1 MSVADRKVVRGIG
14 FGLLSPEKI
23 LRQSVVEINSP
34 ETYDQDGLPVPGG
47 LMDRRLGTVEPSQRC
62 ETCGARAGKCPGHFG
77 HIKLERPVVHP
88 GLAKKVYE
96 TLSSVCK
103 ECGRIKLPEQ
113 EIEEYTR
120 QMKELEGRNP
130 NLAKALSKAIV
141 KKASQV
147 TKCPH
152 CGTINNPIEFERP
165 TTYFESSGGRG
176 EGSALLRIPP
186 TEIRIR
192 LEKIKDEEARL
203 LGWDPE
209 TARPEWAILT
219 YLPVPPISMRPAI
232 TLETGLRSEDDLTH
246 KLVDILRANEK
257 LHEHISSGAPQSVI
271 DDVWELLQYHV
282 TTYFDNET
290 QGAPSS
296 RHRSGRP
303 LRTLAQRLKGKEGRF
318 RGNLLGK
325 RVDFSARSVISPDPW
340 IGINEVGVPQE
351 IAKVLTVPEPVTN
364 LNLQEMKELVR
375 RGPKNYPGANY
386 IVRPN
391 GMMVDLR
398 YAKDTNEIAEEIGVG
413 FVVER
418 HLRDGDVV
426 LFNRQPSLHRPSI
439 MGHVVRVLPY
449 RTFRLNPAVCPPY
462 NADFD
467 GDEMNLHV
475 PQGKEAEAEAKEML
489 LVQNH
494 LLSPRFGG
502 PLMGALQDFISGG
515 FMLTRKSVL
524 LEREEV
530 MDLLYAGGY
539 TGPLPPPAITSPKQL
554 WTGKQLISLFI
565 PGGIN
570 FQGRANSC
578 TGCGGCTLD
587 ECPSDGFVVVK
598 DGELLMGVLDK
609 KTIGASVPNSLLHFI
624 IKEAGADA
632 GRDFMDK
639 AFKVMLRFSE
649 ENGFTVGLRDL
660 EIPPSVRQEIKKR
673 IGSALAEIDQAIA
686 AYKRGEIMAEP
697 GKTPEEEIEDT
708 IMSKLTNLR
717 DDVGELAAENMDH
730 ESHSYVMA
738 LTGARGSVLN
748 LTQISAIVGQQ
759 SSRGGR
765 IVRGYSDRTLPV
777 FDHGDISAKGR
788 GFVESSFYEGLDPIE
803 FFFHAVT
810 GREGLVDTAVRT
822 SQSGYM
828 QRRLIHA
835 LEDLHVEYDG
845 SVRGANG
852 ELIELRYGEDGVDPA
867 KSNHGVALDI
877 DRIIDVVMKE
887 EDRDAITRFK
897 RTRCSDRGTGKR
909 GVVPDQA

>member
-1 MSVADRKVVRGIG
+1 MSLTNKKIVRGIK
-14 FGLLSPEKI
+14 FGLLSPDKI
-23 LRQSVVEINSP
+23 VKQAVVEINSP

-77 HIKLERPVVHP
+77 YIRLERPVIHP
-88 GLAKKVYE
+88 GLAKKIHE
-96 TLSSVCK
+96 TLSAVCR
-103 ECGRIKLPEQ
+103 ECGRIKLPDDELQ
-113 EIEEYTR
+113 EYER
-120 QMKELEGRNP
+120 QMEELQGRNP
-130 NLAKALSKAIV
+130 NLAKALSKTII

-147 TKCPH
+147 SVCPH
-152 CGTINNPIEFERP
+152 CGATNYPIEYERP
-165 TTYFESSGGRG
+165 TTFYEQMGGKKGEASS
-176 EGSALLRIPP
+176 LVRIPP
-186 TEIRIR
+186 TEIRLR
-192 LEKIKDEEARL
+192 LEKIKDAEAKL

-209 TARPEWAILT
+209 VARPEWSVLT

-257 LHEHISSGAPQSVI
+257 LKEHISSGAPQSVI

-282 TTYFDNET
+282 VTYFDNET

-325 RVDFSARSVISPDPW
+325 RVDFSSRSVISPDPW
-340 IGINEVGVPQE
+340 IGINEVGVPVE
-351 IAKVLTVPEPVTN
+351 VAKILTIPERVTH
-364 LNLQEMKELVR
+364 LNIEEMKELVR
-375 RGPKNYPGANY
+375 RGPNNYPGANY
-386 IVRPN
+386 VIRPN
-391 GMMVDLR
+391 GVMVDLR
-398 YAKDTNEIAEEIGVG
+398 YVKDTNEIADELGEG
-413 FVVER
+413 FTVER

-475 PQGKEAEAEAKEML
+475 PQGNEAEAEAREIL
-489 LVQNH
+489 LVQNNI
-494 LLSPRFGG
+494 LSPRFGG
-502 PLMGALQDFISGG
+502 PLMGAIQDFISGA
-515 FMLTRKSVL
+515 FLLTRKSVL
-524 LEREEV
+524 LERDEV
-530 MDLLYAGGY
+530 MDLLYAGAY
-539 TGPLPPPAITSPKQL
+539 DGPIPPPAITSPRPL
-554 WTGKQLISLFI
+554 WTGKQIVSLFI
-565 PGGIN
+565 PKNIN
-570 FQGRANSC
+570 YSSKANSC
-578 TGCGGCTLD
+578 VGCGDCVYD
-587 ECPSDGFVVVK
+587 DCPGDGFVLVR

-609 KTIGASVPNSLLHFI
+609 KSIGATVPNSLLHRI
-624 IKEAGADA
+624 IKDA
-632 GRDFMDK
+632 GVVAGREFMDK
-639 AFKVMLRFSE
+639 AFKVFLRYSE

-660 EIPPSVRQEIKKR
+660 EIPAAVREAMKKR
-673 IGSALAEIDQAIA
+673 IREVEQDIDQAIS
-686 AYKRGEIMAEP
+686 AYQRGEIEAEA
-697 GKTPEEEIEDT
+697 GKTAEEEIEDT
-708 IMSKLTNLR
+708 IMSKLTKLR
-717 DDVGELAAENMDH
+717 DEIGEVAAENMDH
-730 ESHSYVMA
+730 ESHSYMMA

-759 SSRGGR
+759 ASRGGR

-777 FDHGDISAKGR
+777 FDHGDMSARGR
-788 GFVESSFYEGLDPIE
+788 GFVESSFYEGLDPVE

-845 SVRGANG
+845 SVRGAEG
-852 ELIELRYGEDGVDPA
+852 ELIQVRYGDDGVDPA
-867 KSNHGVALDI
+867 KSDHGIGINI
-877 DRIIDVVMKE
+877 DKLIDEVLKE
-887 EDRDAITRFK
+887 VQPGSSSEQQPARE
-897 RTRCSDRGTGKR
+897 
-909 GVVPDQA
+909 VN

>member
-1 MSVADRKVVRGIG
+1 MSLSNKKIVKGIK

-23 LRQSVVEINSP
+23 VKQAVVEINSP

-77 HIKLERPVVHP
+77 YIRLERPVIHP
-88 GLAKKVYE
+88 GLAKKIHE
-96 TLSSVCK
+96 TLSAVCR
-103 ECGRIKLPEQ
+103 ECGRIKLPDE
-113 EIEEYTR
+113 ELEEYEK

-130 NLAKALSKAIV
+130 NLAKALSKTVI

-147 TKCPH
+147 NVCPH
-152 CGTINNPIEFERP
+152 CGATNYSIEYERP
-165 TTYFESSGGRG
+165 TTFYEEMGGKKGEASS
-176 EGSALLRIPP
+176 LVRIPP

-192 LEKIKDEEARL
+192 LEKINSVEANL
-203 LGWDPE
+203 LGWDNDV
-209 TARPEWAILT
+209 ARPEWSVLT

-257 LHEHISSGAPQSVI
+257 LKEHISSGAPQSVI

-282 TTYFDNET
+282 ITYFDNET

-325 RVDFSARSVISPDPW
+325 RVDFSSRSVISPDPW
-340 IGINEVGVPQE
+340 IGINEVGVPIE
-351 IAKVLTVPEPVTN
+351 VAKILTIPEKVTD
-364 LNLQEMKELVR
+364 LNIDRMKELVR
-375 RGPKNYPGANY
+375 RGPNNYPGANY
-386 IVRPN
+386 VVRPN
-391 GMMVDLR
+391 GVMVDLR
-398 YAKDTNEIAEEIGVG
+398 YVKDTNEIGNELGQG
-413 FVVER
+413 FIVER

-475 PQGKEAEAEAKEML
+475 PQGEEAEAEAKELL
-489 LVQNH
+489 LVENN

-502 PLMGALQDFISGG
+502 PLMGAIQDFISGA
-515 FMLTRKSVL
+515 FLLTRKSVL
-524 LEREEV
+524 LEKDEV
-530 MDLLYAGGY
+530 MDLLYAGSY
-539 TGPLPPPAITSPKQL
+539 EGPLPPPAITQPRPL
-554 WTGKQLISLFI
+554 WTGKQIVSLFI
-565 PGGIN
+565 PESITYSSK
-570 FQGRANSC
+570 ANSC
-578 TGCGGCTLD
+578 VGCGDCKYD
-587 ECPSDGFVVVK
+587 DCPGDGFVYVK
-598 DGELLMGVLDK
+598 EGEMLMGVLDK
-609 KTIGASVPNSLLHFI
+609 KSIGATVPNSLLHRI
-624 IKEAGADA
+624 VKDA
-632 GRDFMDK
+632 GVAAGREFMDK
-639 AFKVMLRFSE
+639 AFKVFLRYSE
-649 ENGFTVGLRDL
+649 GNGFTVGLKDL
-660 EIPPSVRQEIKKR
+660 EIPNTVREALKKR
-673 IGSALAEIDQAIA
+673 IKEVEGEIDGAIA
-686 AYKRGEIMAEP
+686 AYERGEVEAEA
-697 GKTPEEEIEDT
+697 GKTVEEEIEDT
-708 IMSKLTNLR
+708 IMSKLTKLR
-717 DDVGELAAENMDH
+717 DEVGDAAAKNMDH
-730 ESHSYVMA
+730 ESHSYMMA

-765 IVRGYSDRTLPV
+765 IARGYSDRTLPV
-777 FDHGDISAKGR
+777 FDHGDMSAKGR
-788 GFVESSFYEGLDPIE
+788 GFVESSFYEGLSPVE

-845 SVRGANG
+845 SVRGAEG
-852 ELIELRYGEDGVDPA
+852 ELIEVKYGDDGVDPA
-867 KSNHGVALDI
+867 KSDHGIALNV
-877 DRIIDVVMKE
+877 DRIIDKVLKQGEVE
-887 EDRDAITRFK
+887 
-897 RTRCSDRGTGKR
+897 
-909 GVVPDQA
+909 

>member
-1 MSVADRKVVRGIG
+1 MSLSNKKIVKGIK

-23 LRQSVVEINSP
+23 VKQAVVEINSP

-77 HIKLERPVVHP
+77 YIRLERPVIHP
-88 GLAKKVYE
+88 GLAKKIHE
-96 TLSSVCK
+96 TLSAVCR
-103 ECGRIKLPEQ
+103 ECGRIKLSDE
-113 EIEEYTR
+113 ELEEYEK

-130 NLAKALSKAIV
+130 NLAKALSKTVI

-147 TKCPH
+147 NVCPH
-152 CGTINNPIEFERP
+152 CGATNYSIEYERP
-165 TTYFESSGGRG
+165 TTFYEEMGGKKGEASS
-176 EGSALLRIPP
+176 LVRIPP

-192 LEKIKDEEARL
+192 LEKINSVEANL
-203 LGWDPE
+203 LGWDNE
-209 TARPEWAILT
+209 VARPEWSVLT

-257 LHEHISSGAPQSVI
+257 LKEHISSGAPQSVI

-282 TTYFDNET
+282 ITYFDNET

-325 RVDFSARSVISPDPW
+325 RVDFSSRSVISPDPW
-340 IGINEVGVPQE
+340 IGINEVGVPIE
-351 IAKVLTVPEPVTN
+351 VAKILTIPEKVTD
-364 LNLQEMKELVR
+364 LNIDRMKELVK
-375 RGPKNYPGANY
+375 RGPNNYPGANY
-386 IVRPN
+386 VVRPN
-391 GMMVDLR
+391 GVMVDLR
-398 YAKDTNEIAEEIGVG
+398 YVKDTNEIGNELGQG
-413 FVVER
+413 FIVER

-475 PQGKEAEAEAKEML
+475 PQGEEAEAEAKEIL
-489 LVQNH
+489 LVENN

-502 PLMGALQDFISGG
+502 PLMGAIQDFISGA
-515 FMLTRKSVL
+515 FLLTRKSVL
-524 LEREEV
+524 LEKGEV
-530 MDLLYAGGY
+530 MDLLYAGSY
-539 TGPLPPPAITSPKQL
+539 EGPLPPPAITQPRPL
-554 WTGKQLISLFI
+554 WTGKQIVSLFI
-565 PGGIN
+565 PESITYSSK
-570 FQGRANSC
+570 ANSC
-578 TGCGGCTLD
+578 VGCGDCKYD
-587 ECPSDGFVVVK
+587 DCPGDGFVYVK

-609 KTIGASVPNSLLHFI
+609 KSIGATVPNSLLHRI
-624 IKEAGADA
+624 VKDA
-632 GRDFMDK
+632 GVAAGREFMDK
-639 AFKVMLRFSE
+639 AFKVFLRYSE
-649 ENGFTVGLRDL
+649 GNGFTVGLKDL
-660 EIPPSVRQEIKKR
+660 EIPNTVREALKKR
-673 IGSALAEIDQAIA
+673 IKEVEGEIDEAIA
-686 AYKRGEIMAEP
+686 AYERGEVEAEA
-697 GKTPEEEIEDT
+697 GKTVEEEIEDT
-708 IMSKLTNLR
+708 IMSKLTKLR
-717 DDVGELAAENMDH
+717 DEVGDTAAKNMDH
-730 ESHSYVMA
+730 ESHSYMMA

-777 FDHGDISAKGR
+777 FDHGDMSAKGR
-788 GFVESSFYEGLDPIE
+788 GFVESSFYEGLSPVE

-845 SVRGANG
+845 SVRGAEG
-852 ELIELRYGEDGVDPA
+852 ELIEVKYGDDGVDPA
-867 KSNHGVALDI
+867 KSDHGIALNV
-877 DRIIDVVMKE
+877 DRIIDKVLKE
-887 EDRDAITRFK
+887 GE
-897 RTRCSDRGTGKR
+897 
-909 GVVPDQA
+909 VE

>member
-1 MSVADRKVVRGIG
+1 MSLSNKKIVKGIK

-23 LRQSVVEINSP
+23 VKQAVVEINSP

-77 HIKLERPVVHP
+77 YIRLERPVIHP
-88 GLAKKVYE
+88 GLAKKIHE
-96 TLSSVCK
+96 TLSAVCR
-103 ECGRIKLPEQ
+103 ECGRIKLSDE
-113 EIEEYTR
+113 ELEEYEK

-130 NLAKALSKAIV
+130 NLTKALSKTVI

-147 TKCPH
+147 NVCPH
-152 CGTINNPIEFERP
+152 CGATNYSIEYERP
-165 TTYFESSGGRG
+165 TTFYEEMGGKKGEASS
-176 EGSALLRIPP
+176 LVRIPP

-192 LEKIKDEEARL
+192 LEKINSVEANL
-203 LGWDPE
+203 LGWDNE
-209 TARPEWAILT
+209 VARPEWSVLT

-257 LHEHISSGAPQSVI
+257 LKEHISSGAPQSVI

-282 TTYFDNET
+282 ITYFDNET

-325 RVDFSARSVISPDPW
+325 RVDFSSRSVISPDPW
-340 IGINEVGVPQE
+340 IGINEVGVPIE
-351 IAKVLTVPEPVTN
+351 VAKILTIPEKVTD
-364 LNLQEMKELVR
+364 LNIDRMKELVK
-375 RGPKNYPGANY
+375 RGPNNYPGANY
-386 IVRPN
+386 VVRPN
-391 GMMVDLR
+391 GVMVDLR
-398 YAKDTNEIAEEIGVG
+398 YVKDTNEIGNELGQG
-413 FVVER
+413 FIVER

-475 PQGKEAEAEAKEML
+475 PQGEEAEAEAKEIL
-489 LVQNH
+489 LVENN

-502 PLMGALQDFISGG
+502 PLMGAIQDFISGA
-515 FMLTRKSVL
+515 FLLTRKSVL
-524 LEREEV
+524 LEKGEV
-530 MDLLYAGGY
+530 MDLLYAGSY
-539 TGPLPPPAITSPKQL
+539 EGPLPPPAITQPRPL
-554 WTGKQLISLFI
+554 WTGKQIVSLFI
-565 PGGIN
+565 PESITYSSK
-570 FQGRANSC
+570 ANSC
-578 TGCGGCTLD
+578 VGCGDCKYD
-587 ECPSDGFVVVK
+587 DCPGDGFVYVK

-609 KTIGASVPNSLLHFI
+609 KSIGATVPNSLLHRI
-624 IKEAGADA
+624 VKDA
-632 GRDFMDK
+632 GVAAGREFMDK
-639 AFKVMLRFSE
+639 AFKVFLRYSE
-649 ENGFTVGLRDL
+649 GNGFTVGLKDL
-660 EIPPSVRQEIKKR
+660 EIPNTVREALKKR
-673 IGSALAEIDQAIA
+673 IKEVEGEIDEAIA
-686 AYKRGEIMAEP
+686 AYERGEVEAEA
-697 GKTPEEEIEDT
+697 GKTVEEEIEDT
-708 IMSKLTNLR
+708 IMSKLTKLR
-717 DDVGELAAENMDH
+717 DEVGDTAAKNMDH
-730 ESHSYVMA
+730 ESHSYMMA

-777 FDHGDISAKGR
+777 FDHGDMSAKGR
-788 GFVESSFYEGLDPIE
+788 GFVESSFYEGLSPVE

-845 SVRGANG
+845 SVRGAEG
-852 ELIELRYGEDGVDPA
+852 ELIEVKYGDDGVDPA
-867 KSNHGVALDI
+867 KSDHGIALNV
-877 DRIIDVVMKE
+877 DRIIDKVLKE
-887 EDRDAITRFK
+887 GE
-897 RTRCSDRGTGKR
+897 
-909 GVVPDQA
+909 VE

>member
-1 MSVADRKVVRGIG
+1 MSLTNKKIVRGIK
-14 FGLLSPEKI
+14 FGLLSPDKI
-23 LRQSVVEINSP
+23 VKQAVVEINSP

-77 HIKLERPVVHP
+77 YIRLERPVIHP
-88 GLAKKVYE
+88 GLAKKIHE
-96 TLSSVCK
+96 TLSAVCR
-103 ECGRIKLPEQ
+103 ECGRIKLPDDELQ
-113 EIEEYTR
+113 EYER
-120 QMKELEGRNP
+120 QMEELQGRNP
-130 NLAKALSKAIV
+130 NLAKALSKTII

-147 TKCPH
+147 SVCPH
-152 CGTINNPIEFERP
+152 CGATNYPIEYERP
-165 TTYFESSGGRG
+165 TTFYEQMGGKKGEASS
-176 EGSALLRIPP
+176 LVRIPP
-186 TEIRIR
+186 TEIRLR
-192 LEKIKDEEARL
+192 LEKIKDAEAKL

-209 TARPEWAILT
+209 VARPEWSVLT

-257 LHEHISSGAPQSVI
+257 LKEHISSGAPQSVI

-282 TTYFDNET
+282 VTYFDNET

-325 RVDFSARSVISPDPW
+325 RVDFSSRSVISPDPW
-340 IGINEVGVPQE
+340 IGINEVGVPVE
-351 IAKVLTVPEPVTN
+351 VAKILTIPERVTH
-364 LNLQEMKELVR
+364 LNIEEMKELVR
-375 RGPKNYPGANY
+375 RGPNNYPGANY
-386 IVRPN
+386 VIRPN
-391 GMMVDLR
+391 GVMVDLR
-398 YAKDTNEIAEEIGVG
+398 YVKDTNEIADELGEG
-413 FVVER
+413 FTVER

-475 PQGKEAEAEAKEML
+475 PQGNEAEAEAREIL
-489 LVQNH
+489 LVQNNI
-494 LLSPRFGG
+494 LSPRFGG
-502 PLMGALQDFISGG
+502 PLMGAIQDFISGA
-515 FMLTRKSVL
+515 FLLTRKSVL
-524 LEREEV
+524 LERDEV
-530 MDLLYAGGY
+530 MDLLYAGAY
-539 TGPLPPPAITSPKQL
+539 DGPLPPPAITSPRPL
-554 WTGKQLISLFI
+554 WTGKQIVSLFI
-565 PGGIN
+565 PKNIN
-570 FQGRANSC
+570 YSSKANSC
-578 TGCGGCTLD
+578 VGCGDCVYD
-587 ECPSDGFVVVK
+587 DCPGDGFVLVR

-609 KTIGASVPNSLLHFI
+609 KSIGATVPNSLLHRI
-624 IKEAGADA
+624 IKDA
-632 GRDFMDK
+632 GVVAGREFMDK
-639 AFKVMLRFSE
+639 AFKVFLRYSE

-660 EIPPSVRQEIKKR
+660 QIPAAVREAMKKR
-673 IGSALAEIDQAIA
+673 IREVEQDIDQAIS
-686 AYKRGEIMAEP
+686 AYQRGEIEAEA
-697 GKTPEEEIEDT
+697 GKTAEEEIEDT
-708 IMSKLTNLR
+708 IMSKLTKLR
-717 DDVGELAAENMDH
+717 DEIGEVAAENMDH
-730 ESHSYVMA
+730 ESHSYMMA

-759 SSRGGR
+759 ASRGGR

-777 FDHGDISAKGR
+777 FDHGDMSARGR
-788 GFVESSFYEGLDPIE
+788 GFVESSFYEGLDPVE

-845 SVRGANG
+845 SVRGAEG
-852 ELIELRYGEDGVDPA
+852 ELIQVRYGDDGVDPA
-867 KSNHGVALDI
+867 KSDHGIGINI
-877 DRIIDVVMKE
+877 DKLIDEVLKE
-887 EDRDAITRFK
+887 VQPGSSSEQQPARE
-897 RTRCSDRGTGKR
+897 
-909 GVVPDQA
+909 VN